1 MDIPVKFII
10 SFSKKD
16 IMVKHDSTK
25 IENAKILAMNSIAFL
40 IFEIELIIHI
50 SVINVI
56 NILDDMIIDSLGLIL
71 RTEDIV
77 SNIINETIISSVFL
91 ENK

>member
-1 MDIPVKFII
+1 
-10 SFSKKD
+10 
-16 IMVKHDSTK
+16 MVKHDSTK

-56 NILDDMIIDSLGLIL
+56 NILDDVIIDSLRLIL
-71 RTEDIV
+71 LTEDIV

>member
-1 MDIPVKFII
+1 
-10 SFSKKD
+10 
-16 IMVKHDSTK
+16 MVKHDSTK

-56 NILDDMIIDSLGLIL
+56 NILDDVIIDSLRLIL
-71 RTEDIV
+71 LTED
-77 SNIINETIISSVFL
+77 
-91 ENK
+91 

>member
-1 MDIPVKFII
+1 
-10 SFSKKD
+10 
-16 IMVKHDSTK
+16 MVKHDSTK

>member
-1 MDIPVKFII
+1 
-10 SFSKKD
+10 
-16 IMVKHDSTK
+16 MVKHDSTK

-56 NILDDMIIDSLGLIL
+56 NILDDVIIDSLRLIL
-71 RTEDIV
+71 LTDDIV

>member
-1 MDIPVKFII
+1 
-10 SFSKKD
+10 
-16 IMVKHDSTK
+16 MVKHDSTK

-50 SVINVI
+50 SVINAI

>member
-1 MDIPVKFII
+1 
-10 SFSKKD
+10 
-16 IMVKHDSTK
+16 MVKHDSTK

-71 RTEDIV
+71 LTEDIV